1 MMKTILSCFSGS
13 SRSNFLFSAYL
24 LASFALL
31 YGIQEFLFQSL
42 GIVLIEEV
50 VGLVKPMFQALYEM
64 AGWTLIGF
72 IPMGLV
78 LFFCTVRK
86 LTSTFLES
94 HQSLCAWIN
103 ELAVALG
110 LIGTIHGFI
119 VVASNGELQSGS
131 ISAAHTLSAILV
143 GMGSTFVGII
153 LALWAILLQ
162 SPNSR

>member
-1 MMKTILSCFSGS
+1 
-13 SRSNFLFSAYL
+13 
-24 LASFALL
+24 
-31 YGIQEFLFQSL
+31 
-42 GIVLIEEV
+42 
-50 VGLVKPMFQALYEM
+50 
-64 AGWTLIGF
+64 
-72 IPMGLV
+72 
-78 LFFCTVRK
+78 
-86 LTSTFLES
+86 
-94 HQSLCAWIN
+94 
-103 ELAVALG
+103 

>member
-1 MMKTILSCFSGS
+1 MMKTKLSCFSRS
-13 SRSNFLFSAYL
+13 SRSNFLFSFYL
-24 LASFALL
+24 LATFALF
-31 YGIQEFLFQSL
+31 YGIQEFLFQTH
-42 GIVLIEEV
+42 GIILIEEL
-50 VGLVKPMFQALYEM
+50 VGLVNPMFHSLYEM

-78 LFFCTVRK
+78 LLFCTVRK

-103 ELAVALG
+103 ELAVSLG

-119 VVASNGELQSGS
+119 VVASSGELQNGS
-131 ISAAHTLSAILV
+131 ISAANTLSAILV